1 MFHDF
6 SAKNHRLVF
15 LDPQTGDDSEED
27 ADRPA
32 VNFWDDEDRGL
43 LRSLPW
49 SVGPGNRE
57 KRDVVVISKPVC

>member
-1 MFHDF
+1 M
-6 SAKNHRLVF
+6 F